1 MIKNFAITGLFGD
14 RDVSI
19 PFESDVK
26 ILVAENGSGKTT
38 LLNAIF
44 NIVAG
49 DFTKLRGL
57 EFQKI
62 AVAFT
67 SGISVEIT
75 KEQIDSYEALLA
87 NDPRIHQF
95 GGRLSAGTLQDLIE
109 IAKRGSPNMAMR
121 HPRFRSAA
129 QRLGVPPEHLFNL
142 VRHAFSQPQQNELLG
157 VTLKAAREA
166 IEKSVPYQLLYFP
179 TYRRVEEDLERLG
192 FGELAIP
199 ASDQLIKFGMND
211 VRECF
216 EKITAEIK
224 NSSIEWFSRINGQML
239 TQLVDGIS
247 ITDDMRKQIE
257 NPDALKIVLDRI
269 GENIAQGNKDHILD
283 LVRNKKLTQD
293 QYAPLIYFLANLIK
307 VYDQQRENDNAIKEF
322 TKVCNKY
329 LGDKVVVYNES
340 KVSIE
345 VLRKKNG
352 EVISIGKLSSG
363 EKQIISLFSKLYLD
377 SAKPNAIFF
386 DEPELS
392 LSIEWQKQL
401 LPHVVE
407 SKRCAFLIATTH
419 SPFIFQNELDA
430 KTTDLTEYIKFR

>member
-1 MIKNFAITGLFGD
+1 MLKNFSITGLFGD

-38 LLNAIF
+38 LLSAIY
-44 NIVAG
+44 NVVAG
-49 DFTKLRGL
+49 DFFRLRGL

-62 AVAFT
+62 NVSFT
-67 SGISVEIT
+67 NGISVEIT
-75 KEQIDSYEALLA
+75 REQVESLEAMLP
-87 NDPRIHQF
+87 NDPRMQHF
-95 GGRLSAGTLQDLIE
+95 GGRLSFAMVQELSDLV
-109 IAKRGSPNMAMR
+109 RRS
-121 HPRFRSAA
+121 HPTAIVRNPRLRSAA
-129 QRLGVPPEHLFNL
+129 QRMGVPPEHLL
-142 VRHAFSQPQQNELLG
+142 SIIRHTMAQPQQTELLG
-157 VTLKAAREA
+157 VSFKAAREA
-166 IEKSVPYQLLYFP
+166 IGKSVTHQLLYFP

-192 FGELAIP
+192 FGDLEIP

-216 EKITAEIK
+216 DKITAEIK

-239 TQLVDGIS
+239 TQLVDGIN
-247 ITDDMRKQIE
+247 ITAEMRSQIE

-269 GENIAQGNKDHILD
+269 GENISQANKEHILD
-283 LVRNKKLTQD
+283 LVRNKKLGQSHYD
-293 QYAPLIYFLANLIK
+293 PLIYFLANLIK

-322 TKVCNKY
+322 TTVCNKY
-329 LGDKVVVYNES
+329 LGDKEVVYNES

-345 VLRKKNG
+345 VLRKKNS
-352 EVISIGKLSSG
+352 EVISISKLSSG

-377 SAKPNAIFF
+377 SSKSTAVFF

-401 LPHVVE
+401 LPHIVE
-407 SKRCAFLIATTH
+407 SKRCAFLLATTH

-430 KTTDLTEYIKFR
+430 KTTDLTQYIKFR